1 MSADPPAGEASYCND
16 RTTTTATEDDRP
28 LICSNPS
35 SYASSTSRSNSST
48 MTESSPLARTSSR
61 SRTTSRRT
69 ERRMVDDPSL
79 RRSNNSSNSNSDA
92 YRRTFN
98 EAYFDE
104 HYGTDPVE
112 SVAGS
117 PGRHRSGGGV
127 SPYSSSVPRRKQPS
141 HDPSIAASSKR
152 SVSRNYR
159 PSSPDEKDEHQLVQW
174 NRSSDLD
181 GSAAGN
187 SMEGLADDSSDS
199 EDEDNCAEYYRQLPR
214 PKVCAPEPRPQEQQ
228 IVLRGRNLEPDEV
241 REERRLEVREERKGV
256 RTSKEVVA
264 TIKNEL
270 ALVDTTQKYNGY
282 HHCFITIK
290 DEHRFLMLYT
300 FLKRNISNK
309 IIIFFSTTKSTQ
321 YYAKL
326 LHRLK
331 FNVRTVH
338 KGQSKEKFLE
348 EFFLF
353 SKQHEGGVL
362 CIPDGQGKDLAIP
375 PSCAWIVQFEPCGDP
390 SEYIFRVGRISSEN
404 KRAVCRALLFLTPR
418 EFGFLRY
425 YKAAKVKFYEY
436 EISRLANVQKELM
449 RLIRDDCK
457 LSKLGMEAYHAYLMA
472 YASHDYRDIYNVHD
486 LDPKKV
492 AYCFGFDKPPS
503 KEEEDDDEEKVS
515 SLQEGSRTKEQTT
528 RWKPTAKDE
537 NKQGRWK
544 PTVKKNEN
552 TQSWMT
558 GEKSW
563 VHSNVHA
570 DKWKG
575 KNGKVVPDEV
585 KIKSVRLR

>member
-1 MSADPPAGEASYCND
+1 ME
-16 RTTTTATEDDRP
+16 
-28 LICSNPS
+28 
-35 SYASSTSRSNSST
+35 
-48 MTESSPLARTSSR
+48 
-61 SRTTSRRT
+61 
-69 ERRMVDDPSL
+69 DPSL
-79 RRSNNSSNSNSDA
+79 RRSNNSSNSDA
-92 YRRTFN
+92 YRQTFN
-98 EAYFDE
+98 DAYFDE

-117 PGRHRSGGGV
+117 PGRHRSGGSV

-141 HDPSIAASSKR
+141 CDPSVAASSKR
-152 SVSRNYR
+152 SSVSRNNHHSYR
-159 PSSPDEKDEHQLVQW
+159 PNPDEKEEHQLVQW
-174 NRSSDLD
+174 SRPSDLD
-181 GSAAGN
+181 GSVAGN
-187 SMEGLADDSSDS
+187 SMEGLADDSSES

-214 PKVCAPEPRPQEQQ
+214 SKVRAPEPQPQPQEQQ

-241 REERRLEVREERKGV
+241 REERRLIVREERKGV

-264 TIKNEL
+264 TIKNQL

-326 LHRLK
+326 LQRLK

-353 SKQHEGGVL
+353 SKQLEGGVL
-362 CIPDGQGKDLAIP
+362 CIPDGPLKDLAIP

-404 KRAVCRALLFLTPR
+404 KRAVCRALLFLTPQ

-492 AYCFGFDKPPS
+492 AYCFGFEKPPS
-503 KEEEDDDEEKVS
+503 KEEGDDEEKVS
-515 SLQEGSRTKEQTT
+515 SLQEGLRTREQTT

-575 KNGKVVPDEV
+575 KNVKTVPGEV
-585 KIKSVRLR
+585 KIKSVR